1 MGTPALPLGSPAG
14 NFDIDSGTPLIQTP
28 NVWCTE
34 PHKEIIITYF
44 VRSLTEM
51 SIFLVLN

>member
-1 MGTPALPLGSPAG
+1 MGTLAPPLGSPAG
-14 NFDIDSGTPLIQTP
+14 NFDIDSGTALIQTP

-44 VRSLTEM
+44 IRSLTEI